1 MERVTA
7 TRPTAADTMRRPG
20 ALQTLNGLLVIPPK
34 GPADLEADAK
44 VLNKVLQME
53 GDEVARE
60 LPAKHQLITD
70 CKDDYLHEANCS

>member
-1 MERVTA
+1 
-7 TRPTAADTMRRPG
+7 MRRPG

-60 LPAKHQLITD
+60 LPAKH
-70 CKDDYLHEANCS
+70 